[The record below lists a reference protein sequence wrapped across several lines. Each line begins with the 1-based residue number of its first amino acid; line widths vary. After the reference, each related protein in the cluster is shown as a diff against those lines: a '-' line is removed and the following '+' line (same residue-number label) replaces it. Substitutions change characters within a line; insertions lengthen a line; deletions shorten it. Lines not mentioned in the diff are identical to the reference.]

1 MFIERLTPPGT
12 KNTTLN
18 MLMLNVV
25 QLIILAKLRISSL
38 PAFPWTS
45 ESVNLMQSTFLL
57 RFLRR
62 IRGSEG
68 KISHL
73 CLHPPP
79 FLDSALFLGA
89 ESGLKT
95 SLIHL
100 FLHPANIKPVRRPRS
115 FSFHICLE
123 LNCSMDP
130 AAHPI
135 QSIFLSSLDYCS
147 DLFGPCCFH

>member
-1 MFIERLTPPGT
+1 MFIEHLTPPGT
-12 KNTTLN
+12 RNTMLN
-18 MLMLNVV
+18 MLILNVV

-45 ESVNLMQSTFLL
+45 ESVNLKQSTFLL

-62 IRGSEG
+62 NHRSEG
-68 KISHL
+68 NSHL

-79 FLDSALFLGA
+79 SLGSALLLGA

-100 FLHPANIKPVRRPRS
+100 FFYPANIKPVRRPRS
-115 FSFHICLE
+115 FSFLICLE
-123 LNCSMDP
+123 LNCSTDP
-130 AAHPI
+130 AAHPT

-147 DLFGPCCFH
+147 DLFGPCRFH